1 MNLDSHFRK
10 LGVAFGLAGLL
21 ALGAA
26 SGGATA
32 APQGTASAVIPGCT
46 KATNLEY
53 IVDDSGSM
61 NSNDSI
67 EGRRQMIEIL
77 TDLNRGLTQ
86 AAVEFGSQANALF
99 APVQPAQ
106 GKATTTVA
114 NGMLLIDAN
123 NGGTDY
129 NEGFDLAR
137 LQNPN
142 ANARMFLSDGENGGV
157 YNNGH
162 LNPLIKTYVVG
173 FGGALSTDG
182 AALLNKIAIDTNG
195 ALFTP
200 TTPQQIMD
208 TAMTIHARINCE
220 TDPLKITQQFN
231 SQGQVK
237 NASFKATGST
247 AELVTTQP
255 LVGQLIAPSNF
266 TQGGGGG
273 GKSVASSAAKRK
285 GVKAKSTR
293 GDNYVAVRLKGLRKG
308 KKVRFKV
315 KAKRLAAPTAAVTSI
330 QP

>member
-1 MNLDSHFRK
+1 
-10 LGVAFGLAGLL
+10 
-21 ALGAA
+21 
-26 SGGATA
+26 
-32 APQGTASAVIPGCT
+32 
-46 KATNLEY
+46 
-53 IVDDSGSM
+53 
-61 NSNDSI
+61 
-67 EGRRQMIEIL
+67 MIEIL
-77 TDLNRGLTQ
+77 TDLDRGLTQ
-86 AAVEFGSQANALF
+86 GAVEFGSNANSLF
-99 APVQPAQ
+99 APLLPVQ
-106 GKATTTVA
+106 GKNTPAVA
-114 NGMLLIDAN
+114 NGMLVIDAD

-129 NEGFDLAR
+129 NAGFDLAR
-137 LQNPN
+137 LENPN

-162 LNPLIKTYVVG
+162 LNPNIKTYVVG

-182 AALLNKIAIDTNG
+182 AALLNRIAVETGG

-231 SQGQVK
+231 QQGQVK
-237 NASFKATGST
+237 NASFKATGPT

-255 LVGQLIAPSNF
+255 FTGQVIAPFNF
-266 TQGGGGG
+266 TQGGGG
-273 GKSVASSAAKRK
+273 GKSVASTAAKRK
-285 GVKAKSTR
+285 GGVKAKSTR

-315 KAKRLAAPTAAVTSI
+315 KAKKLTLPSAAVTSI